1 MKLIPK
7 LLLCSVSAIAACGVE
22 ENANDAPA
30 ATTATTVD
38 GVFVPLTQTEENYQ
52 PASTNSD
59 GLKTVVAT
67 ITQTFT
73 ASTTYQLHI
82 TSTIKAPCSINI
94 YGQYERQA
102 SEFKP
107 QPDSRLMQINSATC
121 SYSGP
126 IYILNHQQELLVE
139 VIDLQQRETTAYYE
153 IDVTDNPIMLTM
165 N

>member
-22 ENANDAPA
+22 ENSNDAPA
-30 ATTATTVD
+30 ATTTTTVD
-38 GVFVPLTQTEENYQ
+38 GGFIPLTLTEENYQ
-52 PASTNSD
+52 SASTNSD

-73 ASTTYQLHI
+73 ASTTQQLHL
-82 TSTIKAPCSINI
+82 TSTVDAPCNINI

-102 SEFKP
+102 SAFKP

-121 SYSGP
+121 SYTGP
-126 IYILNHQQELLVE
+126 IYILNHQQKLLVE
-139 VIDLQQRETTAYYE
+139 VIDLQQRDTTAYYE
-153 IDVTDNPIMLTM
+153 INVTDDTLALTM